1 MEGRGREAGSDS
13 DKVNSNSKAL
23 KWEFVWNVLETVRKP
38 AWLKLKKK
46 DSVGC
51 EAVGGEYVK
60 E

>member
-13 DKVNSNSKAL
+13 DKVNSKSKAL

-46 DSVGC
+46 DSGWC
-51 EAVGGEYVK
+51 EAVGGEHVK